1 MCNQCTLYV
10 CVLLYIQTHDKGV
23 LDTTLCDKLYFMFVS
38 YIQTHDKG
46 VLDTT
51 LFDRDI
57 RYWLK

>member
-1 MCNQCTLYV
+1 M

-23 LDTTLCDKLYFMFVS
+23 LDTTWCDKLYFMFVS

-46 VLDTT
+46 ALDTT